1 MGRRKMGR
9 RKMNGKSE
17 CVRKRVDF
25 FFFSSSPFFQAFV
38 LCFSIFACFALLLF
52 LVDGTHTPVCQPHAV
67 ICCFAEIESQT
78 KWMSEKGKHIHRS
91 KKKKKRR

>member
-38 LCFSIFACFALLLF
+38 LCF
-52 LVDGTHTPVCQPHAV
+52 
-67 ICCFAEIESQT
+67 
-78 KWMSEKGKHIHRS
+78 
-91 KKKKKRR
+91 